1 MNRKI
6 YTYIEL
12 REKKNLSKTRHFY
25 KVLQKGK
32 SKEKF

>member
-12 REKKNLSKTRHFY
+12 REKKKSKTRHFY